1 MGWGGFRA
9 SPLSFCQTAL
19 KNLCPVRCP
28 LISGDNYV
36 ASGPLSGQSAFL
48 PVPSILLSP
57 RLSGSAM
64 FAQRSEIA
72 LPFYQFYEAI
82 SVRLAWSTVPMEAPD
97 VSSLNMERNHVRSNG
112 TRLFQRSRC

>member
-48 PVPSILLSP
+48 PNSDTP
-57 RLSGSAM
+57 
-64 FAQRSEIA
+64 
-72 LPFYQFYEAI
+72 LPFKRGRP
-82 SVRLAWSTVPMEAPD
+82 V
-97 VSSLNMERNHVRSNG
+97 
-112 TRLFQRSRC
+112 